1 MVVIFKLVNLQ
12 KHGYFHIDMFFGEED
27 NSWIA
32 YIRAV
37 LNKYVAFDAI

>member
-12 KHGYFHIDMFFGEED
+12 KHGYFHIDMLFGEED

-37 LNKYVAFDAI
+37 LNKHVAFDAI